1 MAECLDAL
9 EALSLDNHCQN
20 PNLKTIEVE
29 GRQYKFFD
37 LSKVKNFHK
46 LPFCLRIMYESCVR
60 SAWQSSDTDIAQV
73 WSASALQILNRDQG
87 SEILFQPGRVV
98 LQDFT
103 GVAALVWFFYEFEL
117 LNWLRLWV
125 LSQAETII
133 TTVFTF
139 DNSIW
144 HFKKMMKSFIGH
156 YPEWKKI
163 HILIAKICQKWKSW

>member
-1 MAECLDAL
+1 MAECLAAL

-37 LSKVKNFHK
+37 LSKVKNFHR

-60 SAWQSSDTDIAQV
+60 SAWQSSDPDIAQV

-103 GVAALVWFFYEFEL
+103 GVAALV
-117 LNWLRLWV
+117 
-125 LSQAETII
+125 
-133 TTVFTF
+133 
-139 DNSIW
+139 
-144 HFKKMMKSFIGH
+144 
-156 YPEWKKI
+156 
-163 HILIAKICQKWKSW
+163 

>member
-1 MAECLDAL
+1 MAECLEAL
-9 EALSLDNHCQN
+9 EAMSLANHCQN

-60 SAWQSSDTDIAQV
+60 SAWQSSDPDIAKV
-73 WSASALQILNRDQG
+73 WSVSAQHILNRDHQG

-103 GVAALVWFFYEFEL
+103 GVAALVDLAAMREIA
-117 LNWLRLWV
+117 V
-125 LSQAETII
+125 QHGK
-133 TTVFTF
+133 
-139 DNSIW
+139 D
-144 HFKKMMKSFIGH
+144 
-156 YPEWKKI
+156 PKKI
-163 HILIAKICQKWKSW
+163 DSKCPADLVVDHSVQVDFSHIEKLASKQQLQRHGLKQNWKLYRFFL